1 MKIRKKNFNNAIES
15 ISRLNAMS
23 YEPANGE
30 LNNIHQRLSNGRKA
44 FEQAVN
50 KTMDAVIYLSSMDLK
65 LEANVKTIHQTS
77 ATVSAAV
84 DSIGKSSESTAEI
97 AADVM
102 KAHENLTATIIE
114 VSGESGKIMEDIR
127 NVEKDFTS
135 ITELSD
141 AAISTAKDMKNDIYG
156 LLDIIQ
162 NMDEA
167 LTAINSIS
175 YQTNLLALNASIEA
189 ARAGEA
195 GRGFAVVAEEIRELA
210 NRTKLLTDRMG
221 AFINSIQDA
230 SRKSSS
236 SVDTTVEELEHMN
249 ENIQNVM
256 KITSNSRTG
265 MDHIAD
271 SVTSLAAASEEISS
285 SMNELEHQMQGV
297 NEQCQTLQDSAL
309 SLEMASRNTAELVEP
324 SKAIEKELD
333 DSVKIMGSM
342 AADTFYMPDN
352 RIVLDWLD
360 TVVHVHQ
367 NWLNTLKSM
376 AQTGKTDILQ
386 TDSTKCGLGRFYYA
400 FKPVNPQVLEVW
412 NRIDAKH
419 KAFHSYGAN
428 MLSAIQN
435 DHTEELQPI
444 YERAESCSKELVS
457 DLHTLIRIIESLT
470 KAQIRIF
477 E

>member
-167 LTAINSIS
+167 LTA
-175 YQTNLLALNASIEA
+175 
-189 ARAGEA
+189 
-195 GRGFAVVAEEIRELA
+195 
-210 NRTKLLTDRMG
+210 
-221 AFINSIQDA
+221 
-230 SRKSSS
+230 
-236 SVDTTVEELEHMN
+236 
-249 ENIQNVM
+249 
-256 KITSNSRTG
+256 
-265 MDHIAD
+265 
-271 SVTSLAAASEEISS
+271 
-285 SMNELEHQMQGV
+285 
-297 NEQCQTLQDSAL
+297 
-309 SLEMASRNTAELVEP
+309 
-324 SKAIEKELD
+324 
-333 DSVKIMGSM
+333 
-342 AADTFYMPDN
+342 
-352 RIVLDWLD
+352 
-360 TVVHVHQ
+360 
-367 NWLNTLKSM
+367 
-376 AQTGKTDILQ
+376 
-386 TDSTKCGLGRFYYA
+386 
-400 FKPVNPQVLEVW
+400 
-412 NRIDAKH
+412 
-419 KAFHSYGAN
+419 
-428 MLSAIQN
+428 
-435 DHTEELQPI
+435 
-444 YERAESCSKELVS
+444 
-457 DLHTLIRIIESLT
+457 
-470 KAQIRIF
+470 
-477 E
+477 